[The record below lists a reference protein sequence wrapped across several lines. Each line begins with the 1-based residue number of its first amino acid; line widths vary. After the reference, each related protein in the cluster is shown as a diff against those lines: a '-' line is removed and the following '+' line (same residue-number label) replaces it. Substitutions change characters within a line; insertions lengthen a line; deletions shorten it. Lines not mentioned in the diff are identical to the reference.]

1 MKPEI
6 SDQPA
11 NVIFFRFA
19 RPIVLSAWAFTLA
32 AAVCLGAFVLP
43 QAIDGNGLAM
53 FGELLCLGMI
63 WIGQGSILSMSSI
76 VISSTDISK
85 CLLGIRVCTIRWA
98 EIVAA
103 HKMRQRGFGSRGY
116 SDIYTIRAT
125 GFGLIDAFL
134 PNLIHCVQFDD
145 NFADLRTLL
154 DIINEKSSSN
164 GFLLFATDPSANWST
179 VQVERF

>member
-6 SDQPA
+6 SEQPA
-11 NVIFFRFA
+11 NVMFCRFA
-19 RPIVLSAWAFTLA
+19 RPLVLSAWAFTLA
-32 AAVCLGAFVLP
+32 AAVCLGAFLLP
-43 QAIDGNGLAM
+43 QAIPGNGLAM
-53 FGELLCLGMI
+53 FTELLCLGMI
-63 WIGQGSILSMSSI
+63 WIGQGSILSMSPI

-125 GFGLIDAFL
+125 G
-134 PNLIHCVQFDD
+134 
-145 NFADLRTLL
+145 
-154 DIINEKSSSN
+154 N
-164 GFLLFATDPSANWST
+164 GFVMAGLGPAIHVFGCA
-179 VQVERF
+179 EH

>member
-1 MKPEI
+1 MKLEN
-6 SDQPA
+6 SNQTA

-19 RPIVLSAWAFTLA
+19 RPIVLSAWVFTLA
-32 AAVCLGAFVLP
+32 AAVCVGAFLLP
-43 QAIDGNGLAM
+43 QAVRGDGIAIVL
-53 FGELLCLGMI
+53 ELSCLGVI
-63 WIGQGSILSMSSI
+63 WIGQGSILSMSPI

-85 CLLGIRVCTIRWA
+85 CLLGIRVCTIRWV

-116 SDIYTIRAT
+116 SDIYTIRAR

-134 PNLIHCVQFDD
+134 PNLIHCVQFDG
-145 NFADLRTLL
+145 NFIDLRTLL

-164 GFLLFATDPSANWST
+164 GFPLLVTEPSANWSA